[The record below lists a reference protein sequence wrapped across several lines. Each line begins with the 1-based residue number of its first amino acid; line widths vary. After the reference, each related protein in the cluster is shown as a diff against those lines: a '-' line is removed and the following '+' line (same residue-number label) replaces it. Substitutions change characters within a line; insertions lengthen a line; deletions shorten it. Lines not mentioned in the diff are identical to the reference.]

1 MKKQKKSML
10 GIVSV
15 LLILVMILTSCQTP
29 EKLMAKGNY
38 EEAYEK
44 ADDSKKN
51 NVLAENV
58 IAFLKKSVS

>member
-15 LLILVMILTSCQTP
+15 LLILVMILTACQTP

-38 EEAYEK
+38 QEAY
-44 ADDSKKN
+44 
-51 NVLAENV
+51 
-58 IAFLKKSVS
+58 